1 MNFFSAFDCFS
12 VVYLHLDQNFTRKS
26 AFFMCFCFIF
36 CPFLGELP
44 CILGRLPFIFD

>member
-1 MNFFSAFDCFS
+1 MKFSLVFGCFS

-26 AFFMCFCFIF
+26 AFFMRFCFIF